1 MFTTRRSDNEYGY
14 SSGREAVGVL
24 ELERPTSDYASEDF
38 ATETP
43 EEARARMQKNL
54 DKLLNYDRYSE
65 ISEEIVHEEEKVE
78 EVPVA
83 TAEED
88 IRPTSTT
95 MQFGD
100 DDVQTFYNDAEKEDE
115 IRKEGFKLNLKGKI
129 MIALYAI
136 AVTVV
141 LALIIINS
149 GVLMALKQSA
159 ASKSAELNSLSGE
172 YNRVVDDIR
181 SVSGDDYISSVAENE
196 LGMIK

>member
-14 SSGREAVGVL
+14 SSGRESVGVL
-24 ELERPTSDYASEDF
+24 ELERPTSDF
-38 ATETP
+38 ANENFETETP

-65 ISEEIVHEEEKVE
+65 ISEEIVSEEKVVE
-78 EVPVA
+78 EKPVA
-83 TAEED
+83 ATEDD

-100 DDVQTFYNDAEKEDE
+100 GDVQTFYNDAEKEKE
-115 IRKEGFKLNLKGKI
+115 IQKEGFKLNLKGKI

-149 GVLMALKQSA
+149 GVLMALRQSNEN
-159 ASKSAELNSLSGE
+159 KTAELNSLSGE